1 LLTLGLTLTIKKYP
15 LIMERLAQLIGKLN
29 EQFAQNADPFQL
41 LVTTQLIETEL
52 VQLSTSIHRTTSVNG
67 SAANGSSKVA
77 VVMPASNGHAYQA
90 ARTQTEEVV
99 VKQQPQPQP
108 KPHVHVQ
115 TVNGLNDGATEKNG
129 YVEKEKNGTATQ
141 VVVEKPKSSEQVQPV
156 QIQQAVAVQQPVPV
170 TQVTPVQQPVQ
181 VALQAQ
187 ADNSWNLDPL
197 REIPTLAHQQSVKE
211 LNEVMASKTSSL
223 NEKLKAEVKEVA
235 HVLNDAPVRDLRRA
249 IGINDRFVFISELFR
264 NDEVMY
270 ERSIKTI
277 NSFRILPEAQYW
289 IERELKVK
297 LGWDENKEST
307 RHFYQLVKRRFS

>member
-1 LLTLGLTLTIKKYP
+1 
-15 LIMERLAQLIGKLN
+15 MERLAQLIGKLN

-41 LVTTQLIETEL
+41 LVTAQLIETEL
-52 VQLSTSIHRTTSVNG
+52 VQMSTSTHRTVHT
-67 SAANGSSKVA
+67 SKVA
-77 VVMPASNGHAYQA
+77 VVMPAANGHSYQA
-90 ARTQTEEVV
+90 RQTAEEKPAPKVV
-99 VKQQPQPQP
+99 NTPAAAVEPPVEVKAP
-108 KPHVHVQ
+108 V
-115 TVNGLNDGATEKNG
+115 
-129 YVEKEKNGTATQ
+129 VEETP
-141 VVVEKPKSSEQVQPV
+141 VVVEEAPPV
-156 QIQQAVAVQQPVPV
+156 V
-170 TQVTPVQQPVQ
+170 VTPTVVNGNGTNGNVEKNNNNGTNGHHHEPHVE
-181 VALQAQ
+181 
-187 ADNSWNLDPL
+187 NGWKIDPL
-197 REIPTLAHQQSVKE
+197 REVPTLAHQQVVKE
-211 LNEVMASKTSSL
+211 LNEVMATSQSSL
-223 NEKLKAEVKEVA
+223 NEKLKEEVKEVA

>member
-1 LLTLGLTLTIKKYP
+1 
-15 LIMERLAQLIGKLN
+15 MERLAQLIGKLN

-41 LVTTQLIETEL
+41 LVTAQLIETEL
-52 VQLSTSIHRTTSVNG
+52 VQMSTSTHRVVN
-67 SAANGSSKVA
+67 SSKVA
-77 VVMPASNGHAYQA
+77 VVMPAASGHGYQA
-90 ARTQTEEVV
+90 RPAAFQENPTPKVVDTPAAAVEPPVEVQAPVVEEA
-99 VKQQPQPQP
+99 P
-108 KPHVHVQ
+108 
-115 TVNGLNDGATEKNG
+115 
-129 YVEKEKNGTATQ
+129 
-141 VVVEKPKSSEQVQPV
+141 VVVEEAPPV
-156 QIQQAVAVQQPVPV
+156 E
-170 TQVTPVQQPVQ
+170 VTPVVMNGNGTVEKNNGNNGTNGHHHEAQ
-181 VALQAQ
+181 VE
-187 ADNSWNLDPL
+187 NGWKIDPL
-197 REIPTLAHQQSVKE
+197 REVPTLAHQQVVKE
-211 LNEVMASKTSSL
+211 LNEVMATNSSKSSL
-223 NEKLKAEVKEVA
+223 NEKLKEEVKEVA

>member
-1 LLTLGLTLTIKKYP
+1 
-15 LIMERLAQLIGKLN
+15 MERLAQLIGKLN

-52 VQLSTSIHRTTSVNG
+52 VQMSTSTHRTVHT
-67 SAANGSSKVA
+67 SKVS
-77 VVMPASNGHAYQA
+77 VVMPAATAANGHSYHPN
-90 ARTQTEEVV
+90 RHIKEEKVTQIPPKTVTQSVV
-99 VKQQPQPQP
+99 VEAPPVVVEEPPVVVEPVPVVIETEPEKEPTMVVTP
-108 KPHVHVQ
+108 VME
-115 TVNGLNDGATEKNG
+115 VNGVNSTVEKNG
-129 YVEKEKNGTATQ
+129 NGHHHHEVEQPENGW
-141 VVVEKPKSSEQVQPV
+141 K
-156 QIQQAVAVQQPVPV
+156 I
-170 TQVTPVQQPVQ
+170 
-181 VALQAQ
+181 
-187 ADNSWNLDPL
+187 DPL
-197 REIPTLAHQQSVKE
+197 REVPTLAHQQAVKE
-211 LNEVMASKTSSL
+211 LNEVMASKEASL

>member
-1 LLTLGLTLTIKKYP
+1 
-15 LIMERLAQLIGKLN
+15 MERLAQLIGKLN

-52 VQLSTSIHRTTSVNG
+52 VQMSTSTHRPAST
-67 SAANGSSKVA
+67 SKVA
-77 VVMPASNGHAYQA
+77 VVMPSNGHAIQNRQMAEELNTQA
-90 ARTQTEEVV
+90 ATQTV
-99 VKQQPQPQP
+99 
-108 KPHVHVQ
+108 
-115 TVNGLNDGATEKNG
+115 VNGTQAAVNGTVEKNN
-129 YVEKEKNGTATQ
+129 NGHHHQETTVPTQ
-141 VVVEKPKSSEQVQPV
+141 NGGWKF
-156 QIQQAVAVQQPVPV
+156 
-170 TQVTPVQQPVQ
+170 
-181 VALQAQ
+181 
-187 ADNSWNLDPL
+187 DPL
-197 REIPTLAHQQSVKE
+197 KEIPTLAHQQVVKE
-211 LNEVMASKTSSL
+211 LNEVMAKQEPSL
-223 NEKLKAEVKEVA
+223 NDKLKEEVKEVA

>member
-1 LLTLGLTLTIKKYP
+1 
-15 LIMERLAQLIGKLN
+15 MERLAQLIGKLN

-52 VQLSTSIHRTTSVNG
+52 VQMSTSTHRTVHT
-67 SAANGSSKVA
+67 SKVA
-77 VVMPASNGHAYQA
+77 VVMPAATAANGHSYHPN
-90 ARTQTEEVV
+90 RHIKEEKVTQIPPKAVAHAVV
-99 VKQQPQPQP
+99 VEAPPVVVEEPPVVVEPVPVVIETEPEKQPAVVTTP
-108 KPHVHVQ
+108 VVE
-115 TVNGLNDGATEKNG
+115 VNGVNDSVEKNG
-129 YVEKEKNGTATQ
+129 NGHHHHEVEQPENGW
-141 VVVEKPKSSEQVQPV
+141 K
-156 QIQQAVAVQQPVPV
+156 I
-170 TQVTPVQQPVQ
+170 
-181 VALQAQ
+181 
-187 ADNSWNLDPL
+187 DPL
-197 REIPTLAHQQSVKE
+197 REVPTLAHQQAVKE
-211 LNEVMASKTSSL
+211 LNEVMASKEASL

>member
-1 LLTLGLTLTIKKYP
+1 
-15 LIMERLAQLIGKLN
+15 MERLAQLIGKLN

-52 VQLSTSIHRTTSVNG
+52 VQMSTSTHRTVHT
-67 SAANGSSKVA
+67 SKVS
-77 VVMPASNGHAYQA
+77 VVMPAATAANGHSYHPN
-90 ARTQTEEVV
+90 RHIKEEKVTQIPPKTVTQSVV
-99 VKQQPQPQP
+99 VEAPPVVVEEP
-108 KPHVHVQ
+108 PVVVEPVPVVIE
-115 TVNGLNDGATEKNG
+115 TEPAVVAAPVVEVNGVNGTVEKNG
-129 YVEKEKNGTATQ
+129 NGHHHPEVEQPENGW
-141 VVVEKPKSSEQVQPV
+141 K
-156 QIQQAVAVQQPVPV
+156 I
-170 TQVTPVQQPVQ
+170 
-181 VALQAQ
+181 
-187 ADNSWNLDPL
+187 DPL
-197 REIPTLAHQQSVKE
+197 REVPTLAHQQAVKE
-211 LNEVMASKTSSL
+211 LNEVMASKEASL

>member
-1 LLTLGLTLTIKKYP
+1 
-15 LIMERLAQLIGKLN
+15 MERLAQLIGKLN

-52 VQLSTSIHRTTSVNG
+52 VQMSTSTHRTVHT
-67 SAANGSSKVA
+67 SKVA
-77 VVMPASNGHAYQA
+77 VMMPAATAANGHGYQHN
-90 ARTQTEEVV
+90 RHINEEVTTQTPAKVVNKPVAAEAPPAAEVV
-99 VKQQPQPQP
+99 APAV
-108 KPHVHVQ
+108 V
-115 TVNGLNDGATEKNG
+115 
-129 YVEKEKNGTATQ
+129 VEAPP
-141 VVVEKPKSSEQVQPV
+141 VVVEKAPETEPAVVTSPV
-156 QIQQAVAVQQPVPV
+156 VEVNGINGHVEKNGNGHHVEH
-170 TQVTPVQQPVQ
+170 TE
-181 VALQAQ
+181 
-187 ADNSWNLDPL
+187 NNGWNIDPL
-197 REIPTLAHQQSVKE
+197 REIPTLAHQQAVKE
-211 LNEVMASKTSSL
+211 LNEVMASKEASL

>member
-1 LLTLGLTLTIKKYP
+1 
-15 LIMERLAQLIGKLN
+15 MERLAQLIGKLN

-52 VQLSTSIHRTTSVNG
+52 VQMSTSTHRTVHT
-67 SAANGSSKVA
+67 SKVA
-77 VVMPASNGHAYQA
+77 VVMPAATAANGHSYHPN
-90 ARTQTEEVV
+90 RHIKEEKVTQIPPKAVAQSVV
-99 VKQQPQPQP
+99 VEAPPIVVEEPPVVIEPVPVVIETEPEIQPAVVTTP
-108 KPHVHVQ
+108 VVE
-115 TVNGLNDGATEKNG
+115 VNGVNSTVEKNG
-129 YVEKEKNGTATQ
+129 NGHHHPEVEQPENGW
-141 VVVEKPKSSEQVQPV
+141 K
-156 QIQQAVAVQQPVPV
+156 I
-170 TQVTPVQQPVQ
+170 
-181 VALQAQ
+181 
-187 ADNSWNLDPL
+187 DPL
-197 REIPTLAHQQSVKE
+197 REVPTLAHQQAVKE
-211 LNEVMASKTSSL
+211 LNEVMASKEASL

>member
-1 LLTLGLTLTIKKYP
+1 
-15 LIMERLAQLIGKLN
+15 MERLAQLIGKLN

-41 LVTTQLIETEL
+41 LVTAQLIETEL
-52 VQLSTSIHRTTSVNG
+52 VQMSTSTHRAVN
-67 SAANGSSKVA
+67 SSKVA
-77 VVMPASNGHAYQA
+77 VVMPAANGHSYQA
-90 ARTQTEEVV
+90 RQAAEEKPAPKVV
-99 VKQQPQPQP
+99 NTPAAAVEPPP
-108 KPHVHVQ
+108 VEVQ
-115 TVNGLNDGATEKNG
+115 APV
-129 YVEKEKNGTATQ
+129 VEEAP
-141 VVVEKPKSSEQVQPV
+141 VVVEEAPPV
-156 QIQQAVAVQQPVPV
+156 V
-170 TQVTPVQQPVQ
+170 VTPVV
-181 VALQAQ
+181 VNGNGINGTVEKNNNNNNGTNGHHHEAKVE
-187 ADNSWNLDPL
+187 NGWKIDPL
-197 REIPTLAHQQSVKE
+197 REVPTLAHQQVVKE
-211 LNEVMASKTSSL
+211 LNEVMATTSSQSSL
-223 NEKLKAEVKEVA
+223 NEKLKEEVKEVA

>member
-1 LLTLGLTLTIKKYP
+1 
-15 LIMERLAQLIGKLN
+15 MERLAQLIGKLN

-41 LVTTQLIETEL
+41 LVTAQLIETEL
-52 VQLSTSIHRTTSVNG
+52 VQMSTSTHRTVNT
-67 SAANGSSKVA
+67 SKVA
-77 VVMPASNGHAYQA
+77 VVMPAANGHSYQVRQTAEEKPAPKVVNTPA
-90 ARTQTEEVV
+90 AAVEQPPVEVKAPV
-99 VKQQPQPQP
+99 VEDTP
-108 KPHVHVQ
+108 
-115 TVNGLNDGATEKNG
+115 
-129 YVEKEKNGTATQ
+129 
-141 VVVEKPKSSEQVQPV
+141 VVVEQAPPV
-156 QIQQAVAVQQPVPV
+156 V
-170 TQVTPVQQPVQ
+170 VTPAVVNGNGMNGT
-181 VALQAQ
+181 V
-187 ADNSWNLDPL
+187 DKNNGNGHHHEVHTENGWKIDPL
-197 REIPTLAHQQSVKE
+197 REVPTLAHQQVVKE
-211 LNEVMASKTSSL
+211 LNEVMATPTSSL
-223 NEKLKAEVKEVA
+223 NEKLKEEVKEVA

>member
-1 LLTLGLTLTIKKYP
+1 
-15 LIMERLAQLIGKLN
+15 MERLAQLIGKLN

-41 LVTTQLIETEL
+41 LVTAQLIETEL
-52 VQLSTSIHRTTSVNG
+52 VQMSTSTHRTVHT
-67 SAANGSSKVA
+67 SKVA
-77 VVMPASNGHAYQA
+77 VVMPAANGHSYQA
-90 ARTQTEEVV
+90 RQTAE
-99 VKQQPQPQP
+99 
-108 KPHVHVQ
+108 
-115 TVNGLNDGATEKNG
+115 
-129 YVEKEKNGTATQ
+129 
-141 VVVEKPKSSEQVQPV
+141 EKPAAKVVNTP
-156 QIQQAVAVQQPVPV
+156 AVAVEPPVEVQAPV
-170 TQVTPVQQPVQ
+170 VEEAPVAVEEAPPVAVTPTVVNGSGTNGNVEKNNNGTNGHHHEPHVE
-181 VALQAQ
+181 
-187 ADNSWNLDPL
+187 NGWKIDPL
-197 REIPTLAHQQSVKE
+197 REVPTLAHQQVVKE
-211 LNEVMASKTSSL
+211 LNEVMATSQSSL
-223 NEKLKAEVKEVA
+223 NEKLKEEVKEVA